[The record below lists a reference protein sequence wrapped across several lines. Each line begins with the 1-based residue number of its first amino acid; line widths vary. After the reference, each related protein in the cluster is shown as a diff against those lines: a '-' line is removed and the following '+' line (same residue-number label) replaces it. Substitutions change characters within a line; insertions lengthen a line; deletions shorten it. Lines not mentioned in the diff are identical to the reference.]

1 MTTDDQPP
9 VDPAQA
15 QPKPPEESSADNATA
30 AAAEAPASQD
40 APAAEAADAPAADA
54 PAVDSATEPAAAPAT
69 EPATEAPAAPAA
81 ESPSDDAPPVEAPAP
96 SADAAP
102 APAPA
107 AEAAPTEAPAAEAPA
122 APETQS
128 ASADA
133 APAAADQSAA
143 PAPAVPVAEAS
154 ARVKEKLTSHDDDR
168 AVGSADGGKPRQERS
183 QGGPP
188 VEIPS
193 DTELDSALEA
203 QISAAMTSDTSA
215 PVDAAPVAGVEATEG
230 ETAAPVEELGPGS
243 QLQGVV
249 QQVHGESVFVDAG
262 VRSGIVVPI
271 RQFPEGKQPSVGDK
285 LTVIIDSVDEDG
297 LFKARIP
304 QGRHKAGGN
313 WDALSVGQ
321 VVDCMV
327 TATNKG
333 GLQVSVSNLKGFM
346 PASQVDLGYVAD
358 LEAYVGQKLTAQIT
372 EVNKKK
378 RNLVV
383 SRRILLQ
390 AERASQQGDFWA
402 ALEVGQEHEGV
413 VKTIKD
419 YGAFVNLGPMDGFLH
434 IGEMAWS
441 RINHPNEVVSEGQTV
456 HVKILKLD
464 AERQRIS
471 LGMKQLIQNPWLSA
485 VERYAP
491 ERIVPGKVTRLADFG
506 AFVELEPGIEG
517 LVHISELAWRRVGSV
532 GEVLSTGETR
542 DFQIIDVD
550 PKRKRISLS
559 VKALEKRP
567 DEPAAEERR
576 PAQTRKPNTNLRGG
590 TSSEKGGA
598 GLFGNPSDFT

>member
-1 MTTDDQPP
+1 M
-9 VDPAQA
+9 
-15 QPKPPEESSADNATA
+15 S
-30 AAAEAPASQD
+30 
-40 APAAEAADAPAADA
+40 
-54 PAVDSATEPAAAPAT
+54 
-69 EPATEAPAAPAA
+69 
-81 ESPSDDAPPVEAPAP
+81 
-96 SADAAP
+96 
-102 APAPA
+102 
-107 AEAAPTEAPAAEAPA
+107 
-122 APETQS
+122 
-128 ASADA
+128 
-133 APAAADQSAA
+133 
-143 PAPAVPVAEAS
+143 EAS
-154 ARVKEKLTSHDDDR
+154 ARIREKLTSHDDR
-168 AVGSADGGKPRQERS
+168 QPVGTSDGGKPRQEKS
-183 QGGPP
+183 SGGPP
-188 VEIPS
+188 VEIPG
-193 DTELDSALEA
+193 DDDLDSALEA
-203 QISAAMTSDTSA
+203 QISAAMSSDTSA
-215 PVDAAPVAGVEATEG
+215 PVDTAPVADAASAEG
-230 ETAAPVEELGPGS
+230 EAAAPVEEIGPGS
-243 QLQGVV
+243 QLQGTV
-249 QQVHGESVFVDAG
+249 QQIHGDNVFIDAG
-262 VRSGIVVPI
+262 ARSDIVVPL
-271 RQFPEGKQPSVGDK
+271 RQFPENKPPSVGDK
-285 LTVIIDSVDEDG
+285 LTVIIDAVDEDG
-297 LFKARIP
+297 LLKARIP

-358 LEAYVGQKLTAQIT
+358 LEAYVGQKLSAQIT

-378 RNLVV
+378 RNLVL

-441 RINHPNEVVSEGQTV
+441 RINHPNEVVSEGQTI

-464 AERQRIS
+464 PERQRIS

-491 ERIVPGKVTRLADFG
+491 ERVVPGKVTRLADFG

-532 GEVLSTGETR
+532 SEVLSAGETR
-542 DFQIIDVD
+542 DFQVIDVD
-550 PKRKRISLS
+550 PRRKRISLS
-559 VKALEKRP
+559 VKALEQRP
-567 DEPAAEERR
+567 EQPEPEERR
-576 PAQTRKPNTNLRGG
+576 SAPARKPNTNLRGG
-590 TSSEKGGA
+590 TSSDKGGA